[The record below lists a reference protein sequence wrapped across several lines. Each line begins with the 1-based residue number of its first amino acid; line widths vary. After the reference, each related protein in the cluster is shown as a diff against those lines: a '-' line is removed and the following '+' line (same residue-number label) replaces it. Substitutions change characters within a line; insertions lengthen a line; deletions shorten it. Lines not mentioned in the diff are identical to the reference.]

1 MIAGLYRRYAPE
13 LVRYIRKYTE
23 DQAAAEDIVQETF
36 VRGMEHGSQLEMLEE
51 SIRKYQNRV
60 LTAVEVIDELIKLS
74 QEIKGMDKEQK
85 EIILMRYIVLV

>member
-36 VRGMEHGSQLEMLEE
+36 VRGDDFLLLESDLISWRCWKNHSAGPGCIGRQKISALIVPEE
-51 SIRKYQNRV
+51 YRQSRPGREKPFRM
-60 LTAVEVIDELIKLS
+60 TT
-74 QEIKGMDKEQK
+74 
-85 EIILMRYIVLV
+85 

>member
-51 SIRKYQNRV
+51 SQRR
-60 LTAVEVIDELIKLS
+60 A
-74 QEIKGMDKEQK
+74 
-85 EIILMRYIVLV
+85 

>member
-36 VRGMEHGSQLEMLEE
+36 VRGMEHGSQLEPQDRAMFWLRYKE
-51 SIRKYQNRV
+51 SCFGISASLQWIRSFWKRQRN
-60 LTAVEVIDELIKLS
+60 
-74 QEIKGMDKEQK
+74 
-85 EIILMRYIVLV
+85 